1 MFLIAVYGAYE
12 DCWTST
18 LRNTIR
24 EDMIQFL
31 NETYTFFKFEPKMIP
46 LYSED
51 RKVYEWPFTTFF
63 RTLIEGKAYKESED
77 AKELILA
84 FEKDTPAGEKDQAH
98 VLDEIQYAVK
108 SCSITDPIELN
119 P

>member
-1 MFLIAVYGAYE
+1 
-12 DCWTST
+12 
-18 LRNTIR
+18 
-24 EDMIQFL
+24 MIKFL

-51 RKVYEWPFTTFF
+51 RKVYELPFTTFF
-63 RTLIEGKAYKESED
+63 RTLIEGKAYKESDD

-84 FEKDTPAGEKDQAH
+84 FEKNTPVGESDRTH
-98 VLDEIQYAVK
+98 VLDEIKYAIQ
-108 SCSITDPIELN
+108 SGSIADPMELM